1 MNKSVINSYRLNP
14 TPAQQP
20 PTPGVIA
27 GRIVP
32 AVTSAN
38 YRRAL
43 VVLAVILLPLLAVG
57 VVVYAARAVQP
68 APVAVPAPGVVD
80 RVVEA
85 TPVVIER
92 VVEVQASPVV
102 IIVTPT
108 APPPARV
115 IEAPRPVQAQAQPAA
130 PAFHPTPA
138 PQPTRPPAHAAVAPL
153 PSPTWTVAPVIE
165 RALSRG
171 CPDRRCSGGTCSQ
184 GTIIQNYYT
193 DATGQPR
200 DSICRADGWK
210 ATD

>member
-1 MNKSVINSYRLNP
+1 MKNSSIINSYRLNP
-14 TPAQQP
+14 TPTP
-20 PTPGVIA
+20 PASGVTTGTIRPAITP
-27 GRIVP
+27 P
-32 AVTSAN
+32 D

-43 VVLAVILLPLLAVG
+43 VVLAALLLPLLAVG

-193 DATGQPR
+193 DANGQPR
-200 DSICRADGWK
+200 PAMCRVDGWK
-210 ATD
+210 DTE